1 VSGRRLYVGRVPPDA
16 IKRDLEDHFAGHGRL
31 VDIRLMNGFAFVEYD
46 RISVR
51 LDRLFSSRLPLDQI

>member
-1 VSGRRLYVGRVPPDA
+1 MSGRRLYVGRVPPDA

-46 RISVR
+46 RISVSCG
-51 LDRLFSSRLPLDQI
+51 RLFSHLTA